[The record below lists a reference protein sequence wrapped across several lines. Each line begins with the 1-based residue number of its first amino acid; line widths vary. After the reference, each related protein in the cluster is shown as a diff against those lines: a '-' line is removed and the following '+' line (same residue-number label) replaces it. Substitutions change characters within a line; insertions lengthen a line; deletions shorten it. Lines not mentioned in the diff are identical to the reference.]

1 MKKNTLSKKILS
13 KIVLMGSITFII
25 VIILSYFM
33 LILPLNNRIITETQ
47 GENIRFVQQTDYLL
61 SYIRDYTNIIAI
73 DKNFKNHYINYV
85 NDPTSGNHSQ
95 IDLALSEMVSQWTN
109 INGVMIEIEDGETF
123 GSIGKLTEIDMEIM
137 SGGWYNNIRNTDYA
151 SGFSKMYETNSYSG
165 IYAAAYSKNYYL
177 YGKRF
182 TATIF
187 FNASEIVYAMQ
198 NLSAKNTDAYMW
210 VGENNEPFYLSGDE
224 KWSEYIIRETDN
236 MNRWGNSQFD
246 GYGGVNF
253 VNYSQNSGW
262 RFISYISNATLLKAG
277 TGYILN
283 VVVILGLFYLLAV
296 TFIAPVVNNTIRP
309 INKLAQTMQE
319 VSKGNLSI
327 RSQINTRD
335 EIEDVSNVFNNMIND
350 INDYISRLIY
360 KEKIEQKIRYS
371 LLASQI
377 DLHFIFNTMNR
388 INYLANKGE
397 YNEIILVN
405 TALIKIMKDSL
416 RFDYADIM
424 DTVDKEIDVVK
435 QYLTIIGSHYN
446 DVIEVEW
453 IIDDQLLSKR
463 IPKNIIQPL
472 VENAVFHGLTNDQGE
487 IKGKVTI
494 SVQKDNETNIV
505 IRVSDNG
512 NGMSEELLESFREK
526 FSTRAN
532 DRGLHVGLNNI
543 RRRLIFLFGNEDC
556 LKIESKIDE
565 GTTVTLTFKPE

>member
-1 MKKNTLSKKILS
+1 MKRTTLRKKILS
-13 KIVLMGSITFII
+13 KIVIMGSITFII

-47 GENIRFVQQTDYLL
+47 STNVRFVQQTDYLL
-61 SYIRDYTNIIAI
+61 SYIRDYTNIIVI
-73 DKNFKNHYINYV
+73 DKNFRNRYIDYV
-85 NDPTSGNHSQ
+85 NAPTSGNRSQ
-95 IDLALSEMVSQWTN
+95 IDLALSEMASQWNN
-109 INGVMIEIEDGETF
+109 INGIMIEIEDGETF
-123 GSIGKLTEIDMEIM
+123 GSIGKLTDIDMQIM
-137 SGGWYNNIRNTDYA
+137 SSDWYYNIRNTDYA
-151 SGFSKMYETNSYSG
+151 SGFSKMYEIKSYGG

-187 FNASEIVYAMQ
+187 FNASEIVYAML
-198 NLSAKNTDAYMW
+198 NLSAKNMDSYMW
-210 VGENNEPFYLSGDE
+210 VGEDNEPFYLTGDE
-224 KWSEYIIRETDN
+224 RWSESIIRETDN
-236 MNRWGNSQFD
+236 MNRWGHSQLD

-253 VNYSQNSGW
+253 INYSQNSGW
-262 RFISYISNATLLKAG
+262 RFISFISNATLLRAG
-277 TGYILN
+277 AGYILN
-283 VVVILGLFYLLAV
+283 VVVILGLFYLLAIA
-296 TFIAPVVNNTIRP
+296 FIAPVVNNTIRP

-319 VSKGNLSI
+319 VSKGNLKI
-327 RSQINTRD
+327 RSQIHTKD
-335 EIEDVSNVFNNMIND
+335 EIEDVSNVFNTMIND
-350 INDYISRLIY
+350 INNYISRLIY

-388 INYLANKGE
+388 INYLAKKGE

-416 RFDYADIM
+416 RFDSADIM

-453 IIDDQLLSKR
+453 IIDDRLLGKR

-472 VENAVFHGLTNDQGE
+472 VENAVFHGLTNEQGE

-494 SVQKDNETNIV
+494 SIQTDDNENIV

-512 NGMSEELLESFREK
+512 NGMSEELLESFRENYV
-526 FSTRAN
+526 TRTT
-532 DRGLHVGLNNI
+532 DRGLHVGFNNI

-556 LKIESKIDE
+556 LQIDSRINE
-565 GTTVTLTFKPE
+565 GTTVTLKFKPE